1 MINCSDCKNNGT
13 QICSVCCSY
22 QGYPD
27 RWEAKP
33 KTNADRICECAVKWT
48 PTIEECPLQ
57 SGNYLIVVNNAVEIE
72 YFSTVMGWDCDGVT
86 HWAPLPEL
94 PQSGEHKEEKMS
106 GLIKFERYKLVLRH
120 EFVDGEN
127 VCEIEKPIVVQYCVD
142 RSCRGSSII
151 VNEMIEKLRHHM
163 LSVIEEEVGT

>member
-1 MINCSDCKNNGT
+1 MKLEPINIVCPACGNPNYMRRIIGENVDYFNTKCLNCLSYFNFEEISTLKKFPQLLPDDNGIKVT
-13 QICSVCCSY
+13 
-22 QGYPD
+22 
-27 RWEAKP
+27 
-33 KTNADRICECAVKWT
+33 TN
-48 PTIEECPLQ
+48 
-57 SGNYLIVVNNAVEIE
+57 
-72 YFSTVMGWDCDGVT
+72 
-86 HWAPLPEL
+86 
-94 PQSGEHKEEKMS
+94 SGEHKEEKMS

-163 LSVIEEEVGT
+163 LSVIEAEDGT